1 MGVSQQEDKR
11 VAMRSSKTLAREKPP
26 LYRFTMKSMIYC
38 VVKSVHNSEYQ
49 LLV

>member
-11 VAMRSSKTLAREKPP
+11 EAMRSSKTLARGRPP
-26 LYRFTMKSMIYC
+26 LCRFTMKLMIYC
-38 VVKSVHNSEYQ
+38 AVKSVHNSEYQ